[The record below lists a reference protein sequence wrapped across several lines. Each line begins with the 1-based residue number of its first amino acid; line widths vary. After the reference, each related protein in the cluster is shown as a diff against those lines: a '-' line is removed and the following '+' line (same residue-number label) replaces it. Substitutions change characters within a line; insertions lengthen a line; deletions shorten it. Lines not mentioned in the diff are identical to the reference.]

1 MIVMLTSL
9 VEGDLIKCT
18 KYWPDVS
25 TKALI
30 FGDMEVTIEEET
42 DLEDFILRKFSL
54 SRCDVAQSNV
64 KIITHIQVVSF
75 KHEITSLSVCKGKR
89 LGRLLSPW
97 QYQDSFAIY
106 YQSFGIIKN

>member
-1 MIVMLTSL
+1 MSDFWSCVWHHEVKVIVMLTSL

-42 DLEDFILRKFSL
+42 DLEDFFLRKFSL
-54 SRCDVAQSNV
+54 SMEGTCSEAAQ
-64 KIITHIQVVSF
+64 QRF
-75 KHEITSLSVCKGKR
+75 
-89 LGRLLSPW
+89 
-97 QYQDSFAIY
+97 
-106 YQSFGIIKN
+106 

>member
-42 DLEDFILRKFSL
+42 DLEDFIHRKFSL
-54 SRCDVAQSNV
+54 SRCDVAQSSV
-64 KIITHIQVVSF
+64 KSITHIQVIYFTHVV
-75 KHEITSLSVCKGKR
+75 TSLSV
-89 LGRLLSPW
+89 
-97 QYQDSFAIY
+97 
-106 YQSFGIIKN
+106 